1 MLKPTSLAKICLST
15 KSHIREGVCA
25 KSDKIFWEIED
36 GKGGWT
42 SVSQIT
48 AFFNPDTKGLCGLE
62 FTYKDNQIRRGG
74 YTKGAKT
81 TYKVKRYEKVTGA
94 WITSST
100 TNVSGDILD
109 VSVSFSLEFPK

>member
-1 MLKPTSLAKICLST
+1 
-15 KSHIREGVCA
+15 VCA